1 MSSLIGHP
9 VQALVVAS
17 LLTISIFLFT
27 KLVEKRHKQFAHLPQ
42 LPTSLLWGHLQLFAI
57 YTKHG
62 AQDRHPDGIIAEM
75 HKDLGSPPIF
85 LVDLRPISYP
95 MAVVADHTVAE
106 QISRPSKDFQYS
118 VPKSPPNPSV
128 GALIGPLSMLN
139 HQNESWKAIRRRF
152 NPGFSPN
159 HLMTLLPCIIDKS
172 MLFVKRL
179 DQHAEVGDVF
189 RLTDLTT
196 GLTFDI
202 IGAVAMD
209 VDLEAQKPESSRL
222 GDFIRIF
229 NELIQTHAND
239 NFHLPWWLTP
249 FMYMTRR
256 RLGKLITER
265 LQAIV
270 RAKFNELKSS
280 SPDAQSSRTILA
292 LSLQDIDHLSP
303 AVLDET
309 CDQLKTF
316 LFAGHDTTSVL
327 IDWAVYELSRT
338 PRALKAV
345 QAEVTTLLGPDSHDP
360 GVVRAKL
367 LSPGGEHIIH
377 QMAYISAVIRE
388 CLRLHPPAGTVRMTM
403 PKSESTC
410 VVTTSRGDYCLD
422 GAWIY
427 LNHSL
432 IHRDRAVF
440 GDTADEFWPER
451 WLVQGGQINTGGSPT
466 SDASVF
472 TAAPGAF
479 PQSAWRPFERGPRNC
494 IGQELANIEARIAIA
509 ILANRYT
516 FTKAGLGELDLDS
529 RGWPEV
535 GDNGQYKVKSELYPT
550 IQITAKPVD
559 GMLMKVA
566 LAQPA
571 A

>member
-1 MSSLIGHP
+1 MSSLIDHP
-9 VQALVVAS
+9 VQALVAAS
-17 LLTISIFLFT
+17 LVTISIFLYT
-27 KLVEKRHKQFAHLPQ
+27 TLVEKRHKQFAHLPQ
-42 LPTSLLWGHLQLFAI
+42 LPTSLLWGHLQLFGK

-62 AQDRHPDGIIAEM
+62 AQDRHPDVIIAEM
-75 HKDLGSPPIF
+75 HKDLGSPPVF
-85 LVDLRPISYP
+85 LIDLRPISYP

-128 GALIGPLSMLN
+128 GALIGPFSMLN
-139 HQNESWKAIRRRF
+139 HQNESWKIIRRRF

-172 MLFVKRL
+172 MLFLNRL
-179 DQHAEVGDVF
+179 DQHAEADDVF

-209 VDLEAQKPESSRL
+209 VDLEAQEPDASRL

-249 FMYMTRR
+249 FVYMTRR
-256 RLGKLITER
+256 RLGKLVTER

-270 RAKFNELKSS
+270 RAKFAELKSG
-280 SPDAQSSRTILA
+280 SPDGQSSRTILA

-316 LFAGHDTTSVL
+316 LFAGHDTTSIL
-327 IDWAVYELSRT
+327 IDWA
-338 PRALKAV
+338 
-345 QAEVTTLLGPDSHDP
+345 AEVTALLGPNSHNP

-377 QMAYISAVIRE
+377 QMTYISAVIRE

-403 PKSESTC
+403 RKSKSTC
-410 VVTTSRGDYCLD
+410 VVTTSCGDYCLD

-440 GDTADEFWPER
+440 GDTADDFWPER
-451 WLVQGGQINTGGSPT
+451 WLAQGGQRHTGGSPT
-466 SDASVF
+466 SDESVF

-494 IGQELANIEARIAIA
+494 IGQELANIEARIAIVM
-509 ILANRYT
+509 LANRYA
-516 FTKAGLGELDLDS
+516 FTKVGLGELDLDS
-529 RGWPEV
+529 RGRPEV
-535 GDNGQYKVKSELYPT
+535 GDNGQYKVKSELYST

-559 GMLMKVA
+559 GMLVKVA
-566 LAQPA
+566 LALPA
-571 A
+571 T